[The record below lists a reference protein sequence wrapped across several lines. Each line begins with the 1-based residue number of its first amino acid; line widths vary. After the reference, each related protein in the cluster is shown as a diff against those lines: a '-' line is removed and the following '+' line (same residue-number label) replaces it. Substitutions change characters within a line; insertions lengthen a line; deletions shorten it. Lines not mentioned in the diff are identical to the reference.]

1 MKCIKCGHIV
11 DSNGVCNYCGC
22 YYKHII
28 KANNTANYYYNI
40 GLEKAKLRD
49 MSGAVLNL
57 ERALSYDKMHTDA
70 RNLLGLVYYETG
82 EAGRAYRHWKTSVVF
97 APSESNIAWNY
108 IHELE
113 NHPGI
118 FTQIND
124 TAKKF
129 NLALSYAKQGSDDLA
144 QIQIKKALS
153 INPNY
158 VSAHLLYA
166 LLHIKAGELEAARE
180 DVDNALKIDP
190 YNTTAHFYLSELKK
204 AVPQKETA
212 QKGGKSKESKKEKT
226 KDNNNNIKPI
236 DYYED
241 PDKER
246 WKQFVYMLAG
256 LGIGIL
262 AMFILVIPS
271 VRAGVSVDYNSL
283 KTEYEQT
290 VSAKDSEIEELKAD
304 KESYQKK
311 NKTLKKQLTVYEG
324 EDGEDSM
331 YDSILKASK
340 AYSAG
345 DYVTCM
351 AELDNVDPEVLPSD
365 TAKELYNTMNDNA
378 KSSAADQLYSEGK
391 EAYNS
396 YNYEEALEDF
406 KKSYEYQESYSTL
419 YFLAMCYK
427 RTGDTETAEKY
438 LYQIVKESGDA
449 SLIQQ
454 AANYGLEMTI
464 DEAKLAVGLPID
476 EDYSG
481 GGEDDYDDG
490 GDDGYDGGDDGY
502 GEEY

>member
-22 YYKHII
+22 YYRHII

-49 MSGAVLNL
+49 LGGAAQNL
-57 ERALSYDKMHTDA
+57 EKALSYNKMHTDA

-82 EAGRAYRHWKTSVVF
+82 EAAKAYRHWKTSVLF
-97 APSESNIAWNY
+97 APSESNTAWNY
-108 IHELE
+108 LHDLE

-124 TAKKF
+124 AAKKY

-144 QIQIKKALS
+144 LIQIKKSLS
-153 INPNY
+153 INPNF

-166 LLHIKAGELEAARE
+166 LLHIKAGDLAAARE
-180 DVDNALKIDP
+180 DVDHALKIDP
-190 YNTTAHFYLSELKK
+190 YNTTARLYLSELKQ
-204 AVPQKETA
+204 ALPDKEGTP
-212 QKGGKSKESKKEKT
+212 QKGGKSKKKDKN
-226 KDNNNNIKPI
+226 KANNGENGNIRSI

-283 KTEYEQT
+283 KKEYEQT
-290 VSAKDSEIEELKAD
+290 VEAKDSEIEELKSD
-304 KESYQKK
+304 KETYQKK
-311 NKTLKKQLTVYEG
+311 NKTLQKQLKVYEG

-340 AYSAG
+340 AYSSG

-351 AELDNVDPEVLPSD
+351 EELENVDESVLPSD
-365 TAKELYNTMNDNA
+365 TAKELYTTMHDNA
-378 KSSAADQLYSEGK
+378 KSSAADQLYADGK

-396 YNYEEALEDF
+396 YNYEEALNDF

-476 EDYSG
+476 EDYDSG
-481 GGEDDYDDG
+481 YDDS
-490 GDDGYDGGDDGY
+490 DEDY
-502 GEEY
+502 EEDYSDEDEY

>member
-49 MSGAVLNL
+49 MSGAAQNL
-57 ERALSYDKMHTDA
+57 EKALSYDKMHTNA

-82 EAGRAYRHWKTSVVF
+82 EAGKAYRHWKTSVMF

-108 IHELE
+108 IHDLE
-113 NHPGI
+113 NHPGV

-124 TAKKF
+124 AAKKY

-144 QIQIKKALS
+144 LIQIKKSLA
-153 INPNY
+153 INPNF
-158 VSAHLLYA
+158 VSAHLLFA
-166 LLHIKAGELEAARE
+166 LLHIKTGELEAAKE
-180 DVDNALKIDP
+180 SVDNALKIDP
-190 YNTTAHFYLSELKK
+190 YNTTALLYLTELKQ
-204 AVPQKETA
+204 AVPDKAETSQKS
-212 QKGGKSKESKKEKT
+212 GKAKNKKEKKKT
-226 KDNNNNIKPI
+226 TTTDTNNNIRPI

-283 KTEYEQT
+283 KKEYEQT
-290 VSAKDSEIEELKAD
+290 VEAKDSEIEELKSD

-311 NKTLKKQLTVYEG
+311 NKTLQKQLKVYEG

-351 AELDNVDPEVLPSD
+351 EELENVDKSVLPSD

-378 KSSAADQLYSEGK
+378 KSAAADQLYAEGK

-396 YNYEEALEDF
+396 YNYTEALEDF
-406 KKSYEYQESYSTL
+406 EKSYKYQESYSTL
-419 YFLAMCYK
+419 YFVAMCYK
-427 RTGDTETAEKY
+427 RTGDTEKAEEY
-438 LYQIVKESGDA
+438 LYKIVKESGDA

-481 GGEDDYDDG
+481 SDDSGDYSDDG
-490 GDDGYDGGDDGY
+490 SYDDGYD
-502 GEEY
+502 EEY